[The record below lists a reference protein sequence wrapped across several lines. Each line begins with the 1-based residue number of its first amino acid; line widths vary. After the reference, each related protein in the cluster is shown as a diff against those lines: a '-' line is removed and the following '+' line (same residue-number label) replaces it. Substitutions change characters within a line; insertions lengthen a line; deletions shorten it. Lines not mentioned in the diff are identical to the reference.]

1 MAKRRP
7 QRRFNLRMVRMNE
20 RAATGALAA
29 GKVAIGDLTQAAVDP
44 YRLMTIKAS
53 YSWLEAGAII
63 DDGFDF
69 GVAHGDYTAVE
80 IEECL
85 EAQAAIDR
93 GNKIALEQSNRL
105 VRMIGSI
112 PSLSGGTAT
121 GSQVFADGRQVKTKL
136 NWYMAT
142 GDKLKGWI
150 RNNSSIVWTTG
161 GSLGVAGSIWI
172 KDSV

>member
-1 MAKRRP
+1 
-7 QRRFNLRMVRMNE
+7 MVRVN
-20 RAATGALAA
+20 AVVACGALDQ
-29 GKVAIGDLTQAAVDP
+29 GKVAIGDLTNAAVDP
-44 YRLMTIKAS
+44 YRLMSIKAS
-53 YSWLEAGAII
+53 YSWLNSGGTI

-69 GVAHGDYTAVE
+69 GVSHGDYTATE

-85 EAQAAIDR
+85 EAQTAIDR

-112 PSLSGGTAT
+112 ESVAAAQQGR
-121 GSQVFADGRQVKTKL
+121 VFASGRQVKTKL

-150 RNNSSIVWTTG
+150 RNNSGIIWTTG
-161 GSLGVAGSIWI
+161 STLGAAGSIWL